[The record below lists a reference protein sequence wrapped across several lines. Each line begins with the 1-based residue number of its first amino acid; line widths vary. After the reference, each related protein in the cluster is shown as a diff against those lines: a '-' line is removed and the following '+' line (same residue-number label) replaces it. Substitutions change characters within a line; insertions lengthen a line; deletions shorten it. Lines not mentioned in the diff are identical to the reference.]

1 MPGGPSPPAPDETAP
16 DEMALAGFVEP
27 MLAAPLEGAASRAG
41 GPLRGGCGSWL
52 FEPKLDGLRCVAV
65 RNGRDVGLWSR
76 NRLSFNEHFPELV
89 AELRRLPASNF
100 VLDGEVVALVGGR
113 PSFTALQEGGAGD
126 VVYWVFDL
134 PWLLGEDLR
143 ELPVEQRKA
152 LLQKAVPGSLHLQ
165 VVKPLSGDPAALFEG
180 ACREGWEGL
189 VAKRAGSAYR
199 SGRRGEW
206 VKLKCTCRQELV
218 IGGFT
223 APKGARTGFG
233 ALLLGYWQDGQLAY
247 AGKVGTGFTEAT
259 LRRLFRE
266 LLDLETSSSPFAAP
280 VGERGARF
288 VQPRLVAEVAF
299 TNWTPEGRLRH
310 PSFLGLR
317 PDKASSDVVRE
328 ECVPTAAAR

>member
-1 MPGGPSPPAPDETAP
+1 MAPG
-16 DEMALAGFVEP
+16 EMASATFVEP
-27 MLAAPLEGAASRAG
+27 MLAASLGGAATRAG
-41 GPLRGGCGSWL
+41 GPLRGGGGSWL

-76 NRLSFNEHFPELV
+76 NRLSFNERFPELV
-89 AELRRLPASNF
+89 AELRRLPANNF
-100 VLDGEVVALVGGR
+100 VLDGEVVALVGGL
-113 PSFTALQEGGAGD
+113 PSFAALQEGGAGR

-134 PWLLGEDLR
+134 PWLLGRDLR

-152 LLQKAVPGSLHLQ
+152 LLEKAVPEGVHLQ
-165 VVKPLSGDPAALFEG
+165 VVKPLSGDPTALLER

-189 VAKRAGSAYR
+189 VAKRAGSLYR
-199 SGRRGEW
+199 GGRGGEW
-206 VKLKCTCRQELV
+206 VKLKCSCRQELV

-233 ALLLGYWQDGQLAY
+233 ALLLGYWQDGQFAY

-259 LRRLFRE
+259 LRRLFKE
-266 LLDLETSSSPFAAP
+266 LLELETTLSPFAAP

-288 VQPRLVAEVAF
+288 VEPRLVAEVAF
-299 TNWTPEGRLRH
+299 TNWTPEGRLRP

-317 PDKASSDVVRE
+317 PDKASSEVVRE
-328 ECVPTAAAR
+328 ECVPTPAAR